1 MAKTSAKIEKEAQ
14 KESQFMAVLKR
25 LKKNKMA
32 MLGLVILIVLVL
44 MAVFAPWITRFPY
57 EEMHVLD
64 KHQTPN
70 ATYWFG
76 TDELGR
82 DIFSRIVYG
91 ARYSLSLGILAI
103 LAILVSNAI
112 GIVIGAIAGYV
123 GGTTDN
129 ILMRLLDIFQAI
141 PGMLLGVIISSVLG
155 AGFTNTILAMAIG
168 NIPMSVR
175 LLRGQVLSIRKQ
187 EYLEAAEA
195 INCTRSR
202 IIIRHVLPNSYAPL
216 LVSATMG
223 IGNTIMAAASLSFI
237 GLGIQPPTPE
247 WGAMLTAAKGFF
259 RDHPHEMLF
268 PGLFIMLT
276 VLALNMFGD
285 GLRDALDP
293 KLKN

>member
-91 ARYSLSLGILAI
+91 ARYSLSLGI

>member
-1 MAKTSAKIEKEAQ
+1 MRKENSSTDAK
-14 KESQFMAVLKR
+14 KESQLGAILKR
-25 LKKNKMA
+25 LSKNKMA
-32 MLGLVILIVLVL
+32 MFGLAILIVLVL
-44 MAVFAPWITRFPY
+44 IAVFAPWIARFPY

-91 ARYSLSLGILAI
+91 ARYSLSLGFSAVLFA
-103 LAILVSNAI
+103 NAI
-112 GIVIGAIAGYV
+112 GIIIGAIAGYV
-123 GGTTDN
+123 GGRTDN
-129 ILMRLLDIFQAI
+129 ILMRLLDVFQAI

-155 AGFTNTILAMAIG
+155 SGFTNTILAMAIG
-168 NIPMSVR
+168 NIPMAVR
-175 LLRGQVLSIRKQ
+175 LLRGQVMSIRKL

-223 IGNTIMAAASLSFI
+223 IGNTIMAAAALSFI

-247 WGAMLTAAKGFF
+247 WGAMLTAAKSFF

>member
-1 MAKTSAKIEKEAQ
+1 MAKTDVKIEKEAK
-14 KESQFMAVLKR
+14 KESQMMAVLKR

-32 MLGLVILIVLVL
+32 MFGLVILVVLVL
-44 MAVFAPWITRFPY
+44 MAIFAPWIARFPY

-64 KHQTPN
+64 KHQSPN

-91 ARYSLSLGILAI
+91 ARYSLSLGFMAV
-103 LAILVSNAI
+103 LVSNAI
-112 GIVIGAIAGYV
+112 GIVIGAIAGYT
-123 GGTTDN
+123 GGRTDN
-129 ILMRLLDIFQAI
+129 IMMRLLDVFQAI

-155 AGFTNTILAMAIG
+155 SGFVNTVMAMAIG

-195 INCTRSR
+195 INCSKAR

-223 IGNTIMAAASLSFI
+223 IGNTIMGAAALSYI

-247 WGAMLTAAKGFF
+247 WGAMLTAAKSFF

-276 VLALNMFGD
+276 VLSLNLFGD

>member
-1 MAKTSAKIEKEAQ
+1 MAKTSAKIEKEAK

-32 MLGLVILIVLVL
+32 MLGLVILIVLIL
-44 MAVFAPWITRFPY
+44 MAVFAPWIARFPY

-91 ARYSLSLGILAI
+91 ARYSLSLGILAV
-103 LAILVSNAI
+103 LVSNAI

>member
-1 MAKTSAKIEKEAQ
+1 MAKTSAKIKKEAK

-32 MLGLVILIVLVL
+32 MLGLVILIVLIL
-44 MAVFAPWITRFPY
+44 MAVFAPWIARFPY

-91 ARYSLSLGILAI
+91 ARYSLSLGILAV
-103 LAILVSNAI
+103 LVSNAI

>member
-1 MAKTSAKIEKEAQ
+1 MRKENSSTDAK
-14 KESQFMAVLKR
+14 KESQLGAILKR
-25 LKKNKMA
+25 LSKNKMA
-32 MLGLVILIVLVL
+32 MFGLAILIVLVL
-44 MAVFAPWITRFPY
+44 IAVFAPWIARFPY

-91 ARYSLSLGILAI
+91 ARYSLSLGFSAVLFAN
-103 LAILVSNAI
+103 VI
-112 GIVIGAIAGYV
+112 GIIIGAIAGYV
-123 GGTTDN
+123 GGRTDN
-129 ILMRLLDIFQAI
+129 ILMRLLDVFQAI

-155 AGFTNTILAMAIG
+155 SGFTNTILAMAIG
-168 NIPMSVR
+168 NIPMAVR
-175 LLRGQVLSIRKQ
+175 LLRGQVMSIRKL

-223 IGNTIMAAASLSFI
+223 IGNTIMAAAALSFI

-247 WGAMLTAAKGFF
+247 WGAMLTAAKSFF

>member
-1 MAKTSAKIEKEAQ
+1 MAKTAVIIEEEAK
-14 KESQFMAVLKR
+14 KESQMMAVLKR

-32 MLGLVILIVLVL
+32 MFGLVILLALIA
-44 MAVFAPWITRFPY
+44 MAVFAPWIARFPY

-82 DIFSRIVYG
+82 DIFSRICCG
-91 ARYSLSLGILAI
+91 ARYSLSLGIMAV
-103 LAILVSNAI
+103 LVSNAI
-112 GIVIGAIAGYV
+112 GIVIGAIAGYT
-123 GGTTDN
+123 GGKTDN
-129 ILMRLLDIFQAI
+129 IMMRILDIFQAI

-155 AGFTNTILAMAIG
+155 AGFINTVLAMAIA

-195 INCTRSR
+195 INCSKAR

-223 IGNTIMAAASLSFI
+223 IGNTIMGAASLSYI

-247 WGAMLTAAKGFF
+247 WGAMLTAAKSYF
-259 RDHPHEMLF
+259 RDYPHEMLF

-276 VLALNMFGD
+276 VLSLNMFGD

>member
-1 MAKTSAKIEKEAQ
+1 MRKENSSTDAK
-14 KESQFMAVLKR
+14 KESQLGAILKR
-25 LKKNKMA
+25 LSKNKMA
-32 MLGLVILIVLVL
+32 MFGLAILIVLVL
-44 MAVFAPWITRFPY
+44 IAVFAPWIARFPY

-91 ARYSLSLGILAI
+91 ARYSLSLGFSAVLFAN
-103 LAILVSNAI
+103 VI
-112 GIVIGAIAGYV
+112 GIIIGAIAGYV
-123 GGTTDN
+123 GGRTDN
-129 ILMRLLDIFQAI
+129 ILMRLLDVFQAI

-155 AGFTNTILAMAIG
+155 SGFTNTILAMAIG
-168 NIPMSVR
+168 NIPMAVR
-175 LLRGQVLSIRKQ
+175 LLRGQVMSIRKL

-223 IGNTIMAAASLSFI
+223 IGNTIMAAAALSFI
-237 GLGIQPPTPE
+237 GLGKHKKE
-247 WGAMLTAAKGFF
+247 GGSFF
-259 RDHPHEMLF
+259 LSPLLF
-268 PGLFIMLT
+268 FEPCHVFTMQT
-276 VLALNMFGD
+276 S
-285 GLRDALDP
+285 RS
-293 KLKN
+293 K

>member
-1 MAKTSAKIEKEAQ
+1 MRKENSSTDAK
-14 KESQFMAVLKR
+14 KESQLGAILKR
-25 LKKNKMA
+25 LSKNKMA
-32 MLGLVILIVLVL
+32 MFGLAILIVLVL
-44 MAVFAPWITRFPY
+44 IAVFAPWIARFPY

-91 ARYSLSLGILAI
+91 ARYSLSLGFSAVLFAN
-103 LAILVSNAI
+103 VI
-112 GIVIGAIAGYV
+112 GIIIGAIAGYV
-123 GGTTDN
+123 GGRTDN
-129 ILMRLLDIFQAI
+129 ILMRLLDVFQAI

-155 AGFTNTILAMAIG
+155 SGFTNTILAMAIG
-168 NIPMSVR
+168 NIPMAVR
-175 LLRGQVLSIRKQ
+175 LLRGQVMSIRKL

-202 IIIRHVLPNSYAPL
+202 IIVRHVLPNSYAPL

-223 IGNTIMAAASLSFI
+223 IGNTIMAAAALSFI

-247 WGAMLTAAKGFF
+247 WGAMLTAAKSFF

>member
-76 TDELGR
+76 ADELGR

-91 ARYSLSLGILAI
+91 ARYSLSLGI